1 MTVTESVRGPRV
13 KSEAAETDSPIK
25 LEYRILG
32 TRIEGSWCSVSQCSL
47 FYFHKDNVS
56 SKDYDKE

>member
-1 MTVTESVRGPRV
+1 MMVTESVRGPRV

-56 SKDYDKE
+56 